1 MEKQGTTDDSF
12 TLNINLAETI
22 LGAANI
28 SPPKIMQG
36 RDIADLY
43 LQSSTTTPWRDELR
57 VP

>member
-1 MEKQGTTDDSF
+1 MEKQGTTD
-12 TLNINLAETI
+12 TI

-43 LQSSTTTPWRDELR
+43 LRSSTTTPWRDELR